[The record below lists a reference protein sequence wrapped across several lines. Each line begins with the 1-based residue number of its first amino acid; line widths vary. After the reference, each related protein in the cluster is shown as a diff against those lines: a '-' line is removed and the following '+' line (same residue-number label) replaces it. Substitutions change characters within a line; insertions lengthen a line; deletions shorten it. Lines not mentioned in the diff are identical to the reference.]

1 MTRADIFL
9 LGFKNMSREGHT
21 VHVQTEVSHQDS
33 REYWHTGDTTN
44 T

>member
-1 MTRADIFL
+1 
-9 LGFKNMSREGHT
+9 MSREGHT
-21 VHVQTEVSHQDS
+21 AHVQTEVSHQDS